1 MGAICRL
8 NPWVAV
14 GLVLM
19 AAGCMVAGPRPETGG
34 PPARPS
40 AALTLIAAGDIAYC
54 LKEPAA
60 RSAAERT
67 ARLVE
72 WLLSASPEAQVL
84 TLGDNVYEDGTAAEF
99 LSCYEPT
106 WGRFKQRT
114 WATPGNHDY
123 GSPNAQPY
131 FDYFGDRA
139 GPDRRGFYRV
149 RLRDW
154 TLVSLN
160 SNVPAEKG
168 SPQYLWLE
176 QQLREAGSG
185 CLLAVWHH
193 PYFTSAPRGNN
204 RAFADV
210 FDLLER
216 YRADLVLAGHEH
228 HFERFGPRRADGV
241 VDFGNGLVSMV
252 VGTGGA
258 PLSGFLPERQTGSV
272 AQIRQHGVL
281 ELELRA
287 QSARW
292 RFVSVDRLILDSGSL
307 ECRQ

>member
-1 MGAICRL
+1 ML
-8 NPWVAV
+8 
-14 GLVLM
+14 LLLLT
-19 AAGCMVAGPRPETGG
+19 AGCMAVGPRPE
-34 PPARPS
+34 S
-40 AALTLIAAGDIAYC
+40 AGATAVASSKLTLIAAGDIAYC

-72 WLLSASPEAQVL
+72 WLLSAAPDAQVL

-99 LSCYEPT
+99 QSCYEPT
-106 WGRFKQRT
+106 WGRFKHRT

-131 FDYFGDRA
+131 FNYFGDRA
-139 GPDRRGFYRV
+139 GADGHGFYRV

-154 TLVSLN
+154 TLISLN

-176 QQLREAGSG
+176 QRLREAGSG

-228 HFERFGPRRADGV
+228 HFERFAPRRANGM
-241 VDFGNGLVSMV
+241 VDSQYGLVSMV

-258 PLSGFLPERQTGSV
+258 PLSGFLPQPQTGSL
-272 AQIRQHGVL
+272 AQVRQHGVL
-281 ELELRA
+281 ALEL
-287 QSARW
+287 QPQLARW
-292 RFVSVDRLILDSGSL
+292 QFVSVDRRVLDSGSL